1 MKVIPNLKNGE
12 ILKDIPG
19 YEKLYAIT
27 NRGRVWSY
35 GNNRNYGQ
43 RWLKP
48 QNYQN
53 YLVVGLYK
61 NNACKK
67 WRVHR
72 LVAMAFLE
80 NPENK
85 PFINHKDFNT
95 TNNDVNNLE
104 WCTPAENSAYSK
116 NRARWQNMIDKG
128 TWKKGAKIANDKET
142 WRIAVAACS
151 AKQSWKKGARK
162 ANELQTYKIAQKA
175 AKEANK
181 KAVKLLK
188 AGNFIAIFSSIG
200 EAAQYAFKNG
210 WASFST
216 LKVFKKSRDCTLE
229 YID

>member
-19 YEKLYAIT
+19 YEKLYAVT
-27 NRGRVWSY
+27 NQGRVWSY

-116 NRARWQNMIDKG
+116 NRVRWQNMIDKG

-142 WRIAVAACS
+142 WRIAV
-151 AKQSWKKGARK
+151 
-162 ANELQTYKIAQKA
+162 
-175 AKEANK
+175 EANK